1 MGRKEKVLIEE
12 LRKEKIFIDKRE
24 LGYYSTPTYICDYIK
39 DRLLEI
45 NNKGE
50 SVFDP
55 CCGKEEMLN
64 PFEKY
69 NIEAYGIDIFEY
81 KKEYKAS
88 YRKED
93 FIDFYFSNLDEKKS
107 VKSLKYDYYVL
118 NPPYNCHEVDYIK
131 SNKKLLKK
139 YFGDVGVQ
147 NMYLI
152 FISAIIDLAKEG
164 ALIGIITND
173 SFLTAKSYKNF
184 REKILVNCSIHE
196 ITMCPKD
203 TFAKEGADVRTSI
216 LILQKGIKFQ
226 KEVVV
231 NNRCKN
237 IIKLK
242 AIFDLKDESRNKHS
256 LEEIILSSEEDN
268 KEFLIEC
275 PKEIK
280 KLFNNERLN
289 DKYKCISGIST
300 GNDKLYLSKE
310 KIYPYTMEFYKNPG
324 KDKFYTNKKLFIN
337 ENFLSISKEVSN
349 FIVRNKDLLFKP
361 GIICSSMGVEFSAA
375 KLNENST
382 FGVNTAVICS
392 DEESYFLL
400 SYLNSTL
407 VTYLVR
413 GILNRSNMITS
424 GYVSRIPIIDFNKNE
439 KEGLIALGKLG
450 YEKSKNNEYIKEVLI
465 EIDKIINKSINLKE
479 ENIKYIND
487 FRNDLIKLT

>member
-12 LRKEKIFIDKRE
+12 LKTEKIFIDKRE
-24 LGYYSTPTYICDYIK
+24 LGYYSTPAFICEYIK
-39 DRLLEI
+39 NRLLEI
-45 NNKGE
+45 NNKGK

-64 PFEKY
+64 PFENS
-69 NIEAYGIDIFEY
+69 NIKAYGIDIFKYKEEY
-81 KKEYKAS
+81 RAFYSKEN
-88 YRKED
+88 
-93 FIDFYFSNLDEKKS
+93 FIEFYFSNLDEKKS

-131 SNKKLLKK
+131 SNKKLLMK

-184 REKILVNCSIHE
+184 REKILKSCSIHE

-203 TFAKEGADVRTSI
+203 TFLKEGADVRTSI
-216 LILQKGIKFQ
+216 LILQKGTKYQ
-226 KEVVV
+226 KQVVI
-231 NNRCKN
+231 NNRPKD
-237 IIKLK
+237 ITKLK
-242 AIFDLKDESRNKHS
+242 ANFELQDENRNKNQ
-256 LEEIILSSEEDN
+256 LEDIILNNEEDN

-275 PKEIK
+275 PEEIK
-280 KLFNNERLN
+280 NLFNNKRLGN
-289 DKYKCISGIST
+289 IYRCISGIST

-310 KIYPYTMEFYKNPG
+310 KIHPYTIEFYKNPG
-324 KDKFYTNKKLFIN
+324 KDKFYTDKKLFIN
-337 ENFLSISKEVSN
+337 ENFLSISKEVPN
-349 FIVRNKDLLFKP
+349 FIVRNKDLLFKS
-361 GIICSSMGVEFSAA
+361 GVICSSMGVEFSAA

-392 DEESYFLL
+392 NEEGYFLL

-407 VTYLVR
+407 VTYLIR
-413 GILNRSNMITS
+413 GVLNRSNMVTS
-424 GYVSRIPIIDFNKNE
+424 GYIARIPIIDFNKEE
-439 KEGLIALGKLG
+439 KDRLIALGKLG
-450 YEKSKNNEYIKEVLI
+450 YEKSEHNQDIKKVLL
-465 EIDKIINKSINLKE
+465 EIDKLINKSISLKE
-479 ENIKYIND
+479 ENIQYIND
-487 FRNDLIKLT
+487 FRNNLVKLT